1 MKSSAVL
8 LVLFLMVGCQDA
20 QTPPA
25 SSGAATQ
32 AAGTSDG
39 ETDLA
44 RQMIEARETATATT
58 VLAAHPDMDR
68 DAAYRIQL
76 EALRRETGG
85 DDGQLVGWK
94 LGGSRVVDASIP
106 PDPSFAYILRS
117 DSLGSGS
124 TVMASDFVDGDI
136 MVEAE
141 IAFVMGADLPG
152 EGHTREAVADAV
164 REVAGAI
171 EIIDIRILPGADGM
185 EPTMN
190 HNIAANLSHAGLILT
205 DIRKPL
211 DAVDLVGESAS
222 AFVDGVEKASGA
234 GGQIMGT
241 TPMDALYWIA
251 NALPRHGRH
260 LRAGDVIITGSL
272 YDNPTITAGSTAE
285 IRFDSFGAISVSMAE

>member
-20 QTPPA
+20 QSPPA
-25 SSGAATQ
+25 SSDAATQ
-32 AAGTSDG
+32 TAGTRDG

-68 DAAYRIQL
+68 DAAYRVQL

-124 TVMASDFVDGDI
+124 TVRASDFVDGDI

-141 IAFVMGADLPG
+141 IAFIMGADLPG
-152 EGHTREAVADAV
+152 EGHTREAVASAV

-190 HNIAANLSHAGLILT
+190 HNIAA
-205 DIRKPL
+205 
-211 DAVDLVGESAS
+211 
-222 AFVDGVEKASGA
+222 
-234 GGQIMGT
+234 
-241 TPMDALYWIA
+241 
-251 NALPRHGRH
+251 
-260 LRAGDVIITGSL
+260 
-272 YDNPTITAGSTAE
+272 
-285 IRFDSFGAISVSMAE
+285 